1 MKGILSYGEDG
12 RPCGPEQGA
21 HGWSIFSERGG
32 LRGGEA
38 AAGGQDGF
46 SAHGWAEVHVKVT
59 ASASVAACRAVARGV
74 KVGVI
79 GCGAGKRVCKCA

>member
-1 MKGILSYGEDG
+1 MKVDG
-12 RPCGPEQGA
+12 HVGQSKEPTGGA
-21 HGWSIFSERGG
+21 FFSERGG